1 MKKKSKNIIALFCC
15 LSLLFI
21 SCNKR
26 NFFPD
31 PDDPGLS
38 RLTSRGYN
46 IVTMYIN
53 NVPYIN
59 SYRKPI
65 FGGINNTLPIITR
78 KITNSAFDTL
88 EISWQIEI
96 NNTSAGN
103 NQSYNSI
110 SLLLPVSKNF
120 SAHDFLAMNGKSFPT
135 DSNAI
140 AVNYF
145 YNYPDTLI
153 GKSNIYFINI
163 KYNSSGTSSNSTYS
177 LSGLFNGNIGD
188 SILIT
193 KGRFD
198 FKIDADQIQ
207 F

>member
-1 MKKKSKNIIALFCC
+1 MKIKSDNIIALFCC
-15 LSLLFI
+15 LSLFFM

-38 RLTSRGYN
+38 LLTSRGYN

-78 KITNSAFDTL
+78 RITNSVLDTL
-88 EISWQIEI
+88 QISWQIEI
-96 NNTSAGN
+96 NDTTSRY

-110 SLLLPVSKNF
+110 SLLLPISKSF
-120 SAHDFLAMNGKSFPT
+120 SAQDFLAMNGKRLPT

-145 YNYPDTLI
+145 YNSQDTLT
-153 GKSNIYFINI
+153 GKSNIYFIKI
-163 KYNSSGTSSNSTYS
+163 KYNSSVNTSNSTYS

-198 FKIDADQIQ
+198 FEIDADQIQ

>member
-1 MKKKSKNIIALFCC
+1 MKRKPKYIIALLGFIT
-15 LSLLFI
+15 LLFM
-21 SCNKR
+21 SCEKR

-46 IVTMYIN
+46 IITMYIN

-59 SYRKPI
+59 PYHKVL
-65 FGGINNTLPIITR
+65 FGGANSLPTIT
-78 KITNSAFDTL
+78 KKSTNSTLDTL
-88 EISWQIEI
+88 QISWPIEI
-96 NNTSAGN
+96 NDTSTSSNTRYG
-103 NQSYNSI
+103 SI

-120 SAHDFLAMNGKSFPT
+120 SARDFVSMSGKRFAPDT
-135 DSNAI
+135 NAI
-140 AVNYF
+140 AINYF
-145 YNYPDTLI
+145 NNLQGMAK
-153 GKSNIYFINI
+153 GKSNLYFIDI
-163 KYNSSGTSSNSTYS
+163 KYNTVGNGSEHKYS
-177 LSGLFNGNIGD
+177 FSGLFDGNIGD

-198 FKIDADQIQ
+198 FEIDASQIQ